1 MPGSLKYRLAN
12 PADEIKA
19 VRDYPDSAF
28 FVAVDDRET
37 VVGSV
42 EFGVVKNWKLGDWMY
57 VTNAFA
63 HYGYTR
69 EGVEAE
75 ILRKLL
81 EYIHEKNPGIIG
93 AWTRVY
99 GDDGDRGDDD
109 VFVSEPI
116 EKAYL
121 DAGFTD
127 RGKPRRVF
135 HLAHNLVYT
144 FPLPEGPASRRDQ
157 KSLPVLSHRTSV
169 KILKSFFD
177 ELDKAGI
184 A

>member
-1 MPGSLKYRLAN
+1 MGLPSMALGSWRRLMPGPLKYRLAN

-28 FVAVDDRET
+28 FVAVDDSET

-42 EFGVVKNWKLGDWMY
+42 EFGVVKNSKLGDWVY

-63 HYGYTR
+63 HDGYKR
-69 EGVEAE
+69 KGVEAE
-75 ILRKLL
+75 ILRNLL
-81 EYIHEKNPGIIG
+81 EYIHEKNPGVVG

-99 GDDGDRGDDD
+99 CDDGDRGDDD
-109 VFVSEPI
+109 VFVSEEAI

-127 RGKPRRVF
+127 RG
-135 HLAHNLVYT
+135 
-144 FPLPEGPASRRDQ
+144 ESRRAA
-157 KSLPVLSHRTSV
+157 SS
-169 KILKSFFD
+169 
-177 ELDKAGI
+177 
-184 A
+184 